1 MINSS
6 PGLKY
11 SIVVPVYNSA
21 ASLNELCERIEKS
34 LAEIN
39 YEIILVDDSSSD
51 NGWNIIE
58 ELKKK
63 NAGKITGIR
72 LSRNFGQH
80 RAIFCGFTFCKGD
93 FVITIDDDLQHP
105 PEEIIK
111 LINKQKQEQS
121 DLVYGIYKSKQHSF
135 LRNSGSFF
143 VKKSSNL
150 VSGNSGKG
158 SSFRL
163 IKKNI
168 IDKIITGNTQSS
180 FYLDEVF
187 YWHTAAFSYVD
198 VEHHPRKQGKSGYNI
213 FKLIGL
219 YFKIVVNYSASPLK
233 LMTWFGLSFS
243 VASFLL
249 GLRFIYKK
257 LVHHV
262 PLGYTSIIVT
272 ILFSASIIMFC
283 LGIIG
288 QYLYKIYQAQQNK
301 PPYSI
306 RKILR

>member
-1 MINSS
+1 MQTN
-6 PGLKY
+6 LKY

-21 ASLNELCERIEKS
+21 GSLSELCERIENS
-34 LAEIN
+34 LSGIN

-51 NGWNIIE
+51 NSWNVIQEI
-58 ELKKK
+58 KQKST
-63 NAGKITGIR
+63 GKITGIR

-80 RAIFCGFTFCKGD
+80 RALFCGFTYCTGD

-111 LINKQKQEQS
+111 LIHKQKEEQS
-121 DLVYGIYKSKQHSF
+121 ELVYGIYKSKQHSF

-143 VKKSSNL
+143 VKKSANL
-150 VSGNSGKG
+150 IEGYSGMG

-163 IKKNI
+163 IKKSI
-168 IDKIITGNTQSS
+168 TDKIISNNTQSS

-187 YWHTAAFSYVD
+187 YWYTASFSYVD
-198 VEHHPRKQGKSGYNI
+198 VEHHARKHGKSGYNI
-213 FKLIGL
+213 FKLLSL

-233 LMTWFGLSFS
+233 LMTWFGLFFS
-243 VASFLL
+243 VFSFLL
-249 GLRFIYKK
+249 GVRFIYRK
-257 LVHHV
+257 LVYQV
-262 PLGYTSIIVT
+262 PLGYTSIVVT

-306 RKILR
+306 REILK